1 MLLPAGLEE
10 NVMLGCRCGLAVRAL
25 FFSLAVSSLSVGCAA
40 SQTAHD
46 IPIMVMEA
54 DGDPT
59 SLASTNSA
67 ARAIGTK
74 IKEQFERYNYDVVD
88 ESAVAA
94 AFGFDFSRR
103 MDSAGVLNAAM
114 EAKKSG
120 RAEFDV
126 RGVVIY
132 KVFARVQDFGFAKQ
146 FSLDIAGEVH
156 DLDSGLYLGD
166 FGPISRSFPASAD
179 CGDNTCV
186 NAVLRDHG
194 VDIAAIVADEARKK
208 LALLT
213 KPEVADAP
221 AAPVVAVADS
231 GADTADPPRPAAAP
245 ERRLVVAYNFR
256 FENVRMNDVLKIKG
270 VMESEFP
277 DFVRAGRISGSDPIV
292 QYGYISRAPQD
303 KMFEWVNI
311 LISDMGMKH
320 AKIIADG
327 NTITIK
333 NLASDLPVQSSQAP
347 KFH

>member
-1 MLLPAGLEE
+1 
-10 NVMLGCRCGLAVRAL
+10 MLGCRCGLAVRAL

-40 SQTAHD
+40 SQPAHD
-46 IPIMVMEA
+46 IPILVMEA

-59 SLASTNSA
+59 SLASANSA

-94 AFGFDFSRR
+94 AFGFDFNRR

-114 EAKKSG
+114 QAKKSG

-132 KVFARVQDFGFAKQ
+132 QVYTHLHDFGFARQ
-146 FSLDIAGEVH
+146 FSLDVAGEVH
-156 DLDSGLYLGD
+156 DLDSGLFLGD

-179 CGDNTCV
+179 CTDNQCV
-186 NAVLRDHG
+186 NAVLRAHG

-213 KPEVADAP
+213 KPDVADRDAP
-221 AAPVVAVADS
+221 PPPVLAAAD
-231 GADTADPPRPAAAP
+231 AAEPPRAPAAP
-245 ERRLVVAYNFR
+245 ERRLVVAYNLR

-277 DFVRAGRISGSDPIV
+277 DFVRAGRISGSDPV
-292 QYGYISRAPQD
+292 LQYGYISRAPQD

-311 LISDMGMKH
+311 LIGDMGMKH

-327 NTITIK
+327 NTIIVK
-333 NLASDLPVQSSQAP
+333 NLASDMPVQSGQAP

>member
-1 MLLPAGLEE
+1 LPAELEE
-10 NVMLGCRCGLAVRAL
+10 NVMLGCRSGLAVRAL

-40 SQTAHD
+40 SQPAHD
-46 IPIMVMEA
+46 IPVLVMEA
-54 DGDPT
+54 DGDPA

-88 ESAVAA
+88 ENAVAA

-114 EAKKSG
+114 QAKKSG

-132 KVFARVQDFGFAKQ
+132 KVYAQVHDFGFAKQ

-156 DLDSGLYLGD
+156 DLESGLYLGD

-179 CGDNTCV
+179 CVDNSCV

-213 KPEVADAP
+213 KPEVAGGDAP
-221 AAPVVAVADS
+221 VAPVVAVAD
-231 GADTADPPRPAAAP
+231 TADALHAPVVP
-245 ERRLVVAYNFR
+245 ERRLIVA

-277 DFVRAGRISGSDPIV
+277 DFVRAGHISGSDPIV
-292 QYGYISRAPQD
+292 QYGYVSRAPQD

-320 AKIIADG
+320 AKIMADG
-327 NTITIK
+327 NTITVK
-333 NLASDLPVQSSQAP
+333 NLASDMPVQSGQAP